1 MSEGKREERERNSVE
16 MVIQNRIF
24 WIIALLVNTVYE
36 PRGAFGS
43 WCLRLY
49 FIIIII
55 SFVKKYILFKK
66 KKGIVFA
73 LLLKMNNGK
82 PLRFVEEQTQQRNYS
97 TRERVGLKRIRKVCV
112 RVNCYAYSRALK
124 VG

>member
-55 SFVKKYILFKK
+55 SFVKKYILLKK
-66 KKGIVFA
+66 KKGDCFCFA
-73 LLLKMNNGK
+73 
-82 PLRFVEEQTQQRNYS
+82 FEDEQW
-97 TRERVGLKRIRKVCV
+97 
-112 RVNCYAYSRALK
+112 
-124 VG
+124 

>member
-1 MSEGKREERERNSVE
+1 M
-16 MVIQNRIF
+16 
-24 WIIALLVNTVYE
+24 
-36 PRGAFGS
+36 
-43 WCLRLY
+43 
-49 FIIIII
+49 
-55 SFVKKYILFKK
+55 
-66 KKGIVFA
+66 
-73 LLLKMNNGK
+73 LLKMNNGK

>member
-55 SFVKKYILFKK
+55 ISFLKKYILLKK
-66 KKGIVFA
+66 KNKGDCFCFA
-73 LLLKMNNGK
+73 
-82 PLRFVEEQTQQRNYS
+82 FEDEQ
-97 TRERVGLKRIRKVCV
+97 
-112 RVNCYAYSRALK
+112 
-124 VG
+124 